1 MIKREYE
8 EFSEEGCRV
17 RYIKSWGWRSRAA
30 GVMSISD
37 VTRCVGT

>member
-17 RYIKSWGWRSRAA
+17 RYIKSWGGGLELLA
-30 GVMSISD
+30 
-37 VTRCVGT
+37 